1 MIWTKDND
9 CVPPCQ
15 YSGISVQIVQTV
27 MSVFISGYPH
37 TIIHDPGDT
46 LIPAPEDTGHWHCRG
61 SRTPSHHPTP
71 TSLYNS
77 VSSEDVPMGVEGA
90 PMNDCI
96 GSLQYWVPL
105 HCNVSLCVHDWYCY
119 LIPALILQHCST
131 AAAAETLMNADTRY
145 TAQLHSLH
153 QH

>member
-1 MIWTKDND
+1 
-9 CVPPCQ
+9 
-15 YSGISVQIVQTV
+15 

-77 VSSEDVPMGVEGA
+77 VSSEDVPMGGGGA
-90 PMNDCI
+90 PMHDCI

-105 HCNVSLCVHDWYCY
+105 HWHCVSMIDIAASSPPRY
-119 LIPALILQHCST
+119 CST
-131 AAAAETLMNADTRY
+131 AALQHCRKFNECRY
-145 TAQLHSLH
+145 KIHSTLHSCTNIRLDWNPCTRANNVDR
-153 QH
+153 